1 MHEDQ
6 LRGDCDKKM
15 IRTSLVN
22 QWLRLCTSNTGAW
35 VPSLVRELRSH
46 LQHSAAP
53 QKKMIRKIE
62 LRWWCERGGLI

>member
-46 LQHSAAP
+46 LP
-53 QKKMIRKIE
+53 QLRVYMLQLKKRS
-62 LRWWCERGGLI
+62 